1 MSFNR
6 LKYLMEA
13 CLRRTASDEELEEL
27 EYLCQLPENKEMV
40 RELINQALDEPKL
53 LTDMPVS
60 SSDRIR
66 QHILSGEQGPAISHS
81 GRWRSVVMRVA
92 IAAIFIIVAG
102 VSVFFFIQENNSEEI
117 TPGYAIAATSNANN
131 KITPGTNKATLTL
144 DDGTVIVLDSAEN
157 GLLKKTDGIKVIKL
171 ADGQL
176 TYASTEVPPATEMK
190 YNTVVTPRGG
200 QYIVELADGTK
211 AWLNAASSI
220 RFPSI
225 FNDKE
230 RTVEISGEVYF
241 EVARTPNNIPFK
253 VNCNDVQI
261 NVLGTHFNVMAYPE
275 ENNIQTTLFEGS
287 VAINKKGNQTLL
299 KPGEQMNI
307 FSGKMHA
314 VQKINDLESV
324 IAWKN
329 GRFELNGS
337 IQGIMRQIARWY
349 DVDVKYEGNVTDKQF
364 GGAISRY
371 EDVQEVLKLL
381 QLTENIKFT
390 VRDRTIIV
398 SP

>member
-1 MSFNR
+1 MSFSR

-13 CLRRTASDEELEEL
+13 SLRQTASDEELEEL

-40 RELINQALDEPKL
+40 RELINQVLDEPKL

-60 SSDRIR
+60 SSARIR
-66 QHILSGEQGPAISHS
+66 QYILSGKLDPTISHP
-81 GRWRSVVMRVA
+81 GRWKFVMMRIA
-92 IAAIFIIVAG
+92 IAAMFIIIAG
-102 VSVFFFIQENNSEEI
+102 AGILFFTQKNNSEKI
-117 TPGYAIAATSNANN
+117 DTGYAVAATSNTYN
-131 KITPGTNKATLTL
+131 KIIPGTNKATLTL

-176 TYASTEVPPATEMK
+176 TYASAEALPAKEIK

-225 FNDKE
+225 FSDKE

-241 EVARTPNNIPFK
+241 EVARTPNNVPFK

-287 VAINKKGNQTLL
+287 VAVNKKGSQTLL

-307 FSGKMHA
+307 FSGKMHD
-314 VQKINDLESV
+314 VQKLTDLESV

-329 GRFELNGS
+329 GRFELNGN